1 MSDNVIPFEAAQRD
15 RAEMAARR
23 FKTLYV
29 EARTLDQLPPELG
42 APEEWLTSAIVY
54 LKTEMSKPEYNGRTI
69 TVSGPAVE
77 LLIWHIEALE
87 NGGEP
92 WGGNAA

>member
-1 MSDNVIPFEAAQRD
+1 MTDNVIPFEPAQRD
-15 RAEMAARR
+15 RDELASHR
-23 FKTLYV
+23 FKALYL
-29 EARTLDQLPPELG
+29 EARALDQLPPELG
-42 APEEWLTSAIVY
+42 TPEEWLTSAIAY
-54 LKTEMSKPEYNGRTI
+54 LKAEMSKPDYNGRTL

-87 NGGEP
+87 NGGTP